1 MTRQMTRRFRPGVV
15 FSIPD
20 QYKSARDAG
29 GRAAGAVERSGQPM
43 IDYAIARRN
52 MVESQIRPNKVT
64 DPLLLAAFLEIP
76 REQFLPKARRG
87 VAYVDEDIEVGEGRH
102 LMEPMVLARLLQVAE
117 AKPTDIALDIGCA
130 TGYSTAILARLC
142 DTVVA
147 VESSR
152 RLAAEAT
159 AVLSRLGIDNVAV
172 IEGPLDKGYPKQ
184 APYDVILFSGAVAQV
199 PDAILEQLGEGGR
212 LVCVV
217 DDGSRV
223 RKGTIMTR
231 LGGVISGRPVFDAAT
246 PLLPGFDR
254 KLGFVF

>member
-1 MTRQMTRRFRPGVV
+1 MV
-15 FSIPD
+15 
-20 QYKSARDAG
+20 
-29 GRAAGAVERSGQPM
+29 
-43 IDYAIARRN
+43 DYAVARRN

-76 REQFLPKARRG
+76 REQFLPKAKRG
-87 VAYVDEDIEVGEGRH
+87 VAYVDEDIELGDGRY
-102 LMEPMVLARLLQVAE
+102 LMEPMLLARLLQTAE
-117 AKPTDIALDIGCA
+117 VKPTDIALDIGCG

-142 DTVVA
+142 NTVVA
-147 VESSR
+147 VESNR
-152 RLAAEAT
+152 KLAAEAG
-159 AVLSRLGIDNVAV
+159 AVLSRLGIDNAAV
-172 IEGPLDKGYPKQ
+172 IEGPLERGYPKQ
-184 APYDVILFSGAVAQV
+184 APYDVILFGGAVAEV
-199 PDAILEQLGEGGR
+199 PTPILDQLGEGGR
-212 LVCVV
+212 LLAVI